1 MYNVS
6 SIYFKGFDIIIM
18 AGANQGIIVDTY
30 VGRLA
35 DIDVWVFDTI
45 IIRRRGWVESLA
57 NPKKYCS

>member
-1 MYNVS
+1 MYNVMLAA
-6 SIYFKGFDIIIM
+6 KGFDIIIM
-18 AGANQGIIVDTY
+18 AGANQGIIVDTC

-45 IIRRRGWVESLA
+45 IILRHGWVESLA